1 MILVLHLA
9 VTVDVQINKLERL
22 PKRLG
27 SFAVVEATG
36 VLIITHPL
44 F

>member
-22 PKRLG
+22 SKRLG
-27 SFAVVEATG
+27 SFAVVEATS
-36 VLIITHPL
+36 VLIITHP
-44 F
+44 FF